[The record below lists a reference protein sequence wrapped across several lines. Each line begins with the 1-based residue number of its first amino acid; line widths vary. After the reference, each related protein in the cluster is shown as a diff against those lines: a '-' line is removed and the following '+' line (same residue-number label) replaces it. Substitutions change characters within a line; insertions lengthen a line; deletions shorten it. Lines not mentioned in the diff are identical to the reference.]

1 MLRNLEHHID
11 HYFKGSDK
19 LSKDRLVFSIKKD
32 FPSWSENTINTY
44 LSKLKKDGVLN
55 NPSRGIYEIEN
66 KEQFHPKIQSNLKRI
81 YNRVNQEFPYI
92 SFCIWDTLWF
102 NGFMIHQP
110 FKNYV
115 VLEVEKDAS
124 ESVFSFLS
132 QTMKNV
138 FFNPDEEI
146 FKRYIHNL
154 DEAVIV
160 KNLISESP
168 LIERD
173 KITIPALE
181 KFLVDMLIDT
191 SLFSAQ
197 QNEKEIIIKNVKQKF
212 TLNEPK
218 MRRYASRRNREKEID
233 ELINLSLAKY

>member
-110 FKNYV
+110 FKSYV

-197 QNEKEIIIKNVKQKF
+197 QNEKEIIIKNV
-212 TLNEPK
+212 
-218 MRRYASRRNREKEID
+218 
-233 ELINLSLAKY
+233 

>member
-1 MLRNLEHHID
+1 MLRNLEQHID

-81 YNRVNQEFPYI
+81 YNRVNREFPYI

-110 FKNYV
+110 FKSYV